1 MTLPAVARLL
11 VVLGRLV
18 GFAGA
23 ALTVGTII
31 ARVYYLFFR
40 VPDQAVGLGLLPLVV
55 ALRITVAACV
65 GWSVIRVEAR
75 ILFRLLLIVG
85 VGSFRGLGGWY
96 FFLLRQGFELLAIG
110 DALYL
115 VAGLVVG
122 CALLLLAAG
131 SRPSNDSP

>member
-1 MTLPAVARLL
+1 MLPAVARLL
-11 VVLGRLV
+11 AVLGRLA

-23 ALTVGTII
+23 TLSAGTLF
-31 ARVYYLFFR
+31 AGVDDLFFR
-40 VPDQAVGLGLLPLVV
+40 VPDQAVGLRLLPLVV

-65 GWSVIRVEAR
+65 LWSVIKFNLRTLFR
-75 ILFRLLLIVG
+75 ILLIFGMGSFLGLYGWHFLLLG
-85 VGSFRGLGGWY
+85 
-96 FFLLRQGFELLAIG
+96 QGFELLAIA

-122 CALLLLAAG
+122 CALLLPAAG

>member
-23 ALTVGTII
+23 ALTAGTII
-31 ARVYYLFFR
+31 AGAYYLFFR
-40 VPDQAVGLGLLPLVV
+40 VPDQAIGLGLLSLVV

-65 GWSVIRVEAR
+65 IWSVIKIDAR
-75 ILFRLLLIVG
+75 TLFRILLIVG
-85 VGSFRGLGGWY
+85 VGSFLGLGGWY
-96 FFLLRQGFELLAIG
+96 FLLLHQGFELLAIG

-122 CALLLLAAG
+122 CALLLPAAG

>member
-1 MTLPAVARLL
+1 MLPAVARLL

-23 ALTVGTII
+23 ALSAGALFAGVHD
-31 ARVYYLFFR
+31 LFFR
-40 VPDQAVGLGLLPLVV
+40 VSDLAVGLGLLPLVV

-65 GWSVIRVEAR
+65 VWSVIKFNSRTLSR
-75 ILFRLLLIVG
+75 ILLIFG
-85 VGSFRGLGGWY
+85 VGSFLGLYGWH
-96 FFLLRQGFELLAIG
+96 FLLLGRGFELLAIA

-122 CALLLLAAG
+122 CALLLPAAG
-131 SRPSNDSP
+131 SRPSNNSP